1 MNKRILVVEDN
12 PHNMRLMDQL
22 IQDIDE
28 EIELIKAETSC
39 EALGAVKS
47 GHFDLV
53 LMDMSLPGID
63 GISLTRQ
70 IKECLNMKSTPFIVV
85 TAHAMESDEDIFREF
100 FEDYISKPI
109 DEEVFEKTI
118 KKWIGDQDFNE

>member
-1 MNKRILVVEDN
+1 
-12 PHNMRLMDQL
+12 MDQL

-28 EIELIKAETSC
+28 KIELIKAETSC
-39 EALGAVKS
+39 EALKAVKN
-47 GHFDLV
+47 GNFDLV

-70 IKECLNMKSTPFIVV
+70 IRACSNMNSTPFIVV
-85 TAHAMESDEDIFREF
+85 TAHAMQSDEDIFREF

-109 DEEVFEKTI
+109 DEDIFEKTI
-118 KKWIGDQDFNE
+118 KKWIGDCNE